1 MSHLNVPPCSEPCWC
16 PWTCLPTSIGLS
28 PSTAVLSLCQ
38 DPSKHH
44 LPPNVVLPSAGWRC
58 RGRRECWASPAF
70 TSPVLRPLLSQG
82 CCHSSPATVCEGR
95 GPWSSCALTP
105 RSLWAGKGKA
115 RFPRE
120 TSKRQCKMG
129 QPQGPWLPR
138 PHHVTSPTFQTNLC
152 SLLVS
157 WFQRAASPPRNLI
170 HFPQRWGKK
179 APLLKIAHL
188 ALLCWLFPWQPTP
201 SQEFQVRGSRP
212 WCGCPVAPQLQ
223 PATEGFRE
231 TPE

>member
-1 MSHLNVPPCSEPCWC
+1 M
-16 PWTCLPTSIGLS
+16 
-28 PSTAVLSLCQ
+28 
-38 DPSKHH
+38 
-44 LPPNVVLPSAGWRC
+44 
-58 RGRRECWASPAF
+58 RG
-70 TSPVLRPLLSQG
+70 G
-82 CCHSSPATVCEGR
+82 

-129 QPQGPWLPR
+129 QPQGHWLPR

-157 WFQRAASPPRNLI
+157 WFQKAASPPRNLI
-170 HFPQRWGKK
+170 HFPQRWGENS
-179 APLLKIAHL
+179 PPGS
-188 ALLCWLFPWQPTP
+188 ALLAVSMATHSFPGVPGKTG
-201 SQEFQVRGSRP
+201 SQP

-223 PATEGFRE
+223 PATEGLKE
-231 TPE
+231 TPKRGWGHSRNTGAPSGSKPL